1 MQGQRCCLP
10 EDAVKCNSWP
20 LEKFEQRSAAH
31 TYKESRAAVGEG
43 YNNSGK
49 FTFLH
54 LQHGCSLTC
63 GNVVYMS
70 MNYPHLSVSLETDK

>member
-10 EDAVKCNSWP
+10 EDAIECNSWP
-20 LEKFEQRSAAH
+20 LQKCEQRSAAH
-31 TYKESRAAVGEG
+31 TYKECWAAGEG
-43 YNNSGK
+43 YSNSGK